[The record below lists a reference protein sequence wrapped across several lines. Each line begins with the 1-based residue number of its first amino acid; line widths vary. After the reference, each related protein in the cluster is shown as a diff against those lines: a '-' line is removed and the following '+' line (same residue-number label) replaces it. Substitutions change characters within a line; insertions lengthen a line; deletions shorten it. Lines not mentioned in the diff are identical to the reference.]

1 MSLLILRGDMTLI
14 QFRHGLHRSHRAAC
28 CLLLLAVARA
38 RADEIPVAAA
48 QQAQPERGVELTE
61 ISVQAPEP
69 KFVAPTRR
77 DRIGR
82 IWAPVLI
89 DGKGPYR
96 LVLDTGA
103 NHSAVT
109 EHTAQSLGTSTSTDA
124 PARVTGFTGSAMVPT
139 IHASSIDIGAFAL
152 GPADLPVLADVFGG
166 AEGVLSLSDLKN
178 ERVFADFAHDRL
190 EIAPS
195 QRERAPKGFAVV
207 PLHMAGGLPMAEIL
221 VGGVPTRAIIDT
233 GAQSSVGNLALR
245 KALARQTPRKTSR
258 EEIIGVTLEAQ
269 SGDSMPSPDIQLGHL
284 TIHGMTVVFGDMYLF
299 QHWNLTR
306 EPTLAIG
313 MDLLGSFDVM
323 IIDYARREMQ
333 LQLRPHEASR

>member
-1 MSLLILRGDMTLI
+1 MS
-14 QFRHGLHRSHRAAC
+14 AAT
-28 CLLLLAVARA
+28 
-38 RADEIPVAAA
+38 PAAT
-48 QQAQPERGVELTE
+48 QPERGVQLDE
-61 ISVQAPEP
+61 IVVREPEP

-109 EHTAQSLGTSTSTDA
+109 ERTAQSLGAPTATEA
-124 PARVTGFTGSAMVPT
+124 PALVTGFTGSAMVPT
-139 IHASSIDIGAFAL
+139 IAVSSIDIGAFAL
-152 GPADLPVLADVFGG
+152 GPANLPVLADVFGG
-166 AEGVLSLSDLKN
+166 AEGVLSLNELRN
-178 ERVFADFAHDRL
+178 ERIFADFAHDRL

-195 QRERAPKGFAVV
+195 QGEHAPRGFAIVRLQLV
-207 PLHMAGGLPMAEIL
+207 GGLPMAEIL
-221 VGGVPTRAIIDT
+221 VGGVSTRAIIDT

-245 KALARQTPRKTSR
+245 KALARQASRKASR
-258 EEIIGVTLEAQ
+258 EDIIGVTLQAQ
-269 SGDSMPSPDIQLGHL
+269 SGDSLPSPDIQLGHL
-284 TIHGMTVVFGDMYLF
+284 TIRGMTVVFGDMYLF

-323 IIDYARREMQ
+323 IIDYSRREMQ
-333 LQLRPHEASR
+333 LQLRPRESSH

>member
-1 MSLLILRGDMTLI
+1 MSLIRYW
-14 QFRHGLHRSHRAAC
+14 HGLHRSRRGAC
-28 CLLLLAVARA
+28 CALLLAANA
-38 RADEIPVAAA
+38 WANETTAPTPAATP
-48 QQAQPERGVELTE
+48 PERGVQLEE
-61 ISVQAPEP
+61 IVVQQPEP

-109 EHTAQSLGTSTSTDA
+109 ERTAQSLGTPTATEA
-124 PARVTGFTGSAMVPT
+124 PALVTGFTGSAMVPT
-139 IHASSIDIGAFAL
+139 IAVSSIDIGAFAL
-152 GPADLPVLADVFGG
+152 GPSNLPVLADVFGG
-166 AEGVLSLSDLKN
+166 AEGVLSLNELRN
-178 ERVFADFAHDRL
+178 ERIFADFAHDRL

-195 QRERAPKGFAVV
+195 QRERAPRGFTIV
-207 PLHMAGGLPMAEIL
+207 PLKLVGGLPMAEIL
-221 VGGVPTRAIIDT
+221 VGGVATTAIIDT

-245 KALARQTPRKTSR
+245 KALARQTSLKASR
-258 EEIIGVTLEAQ
+258 EDIIGVTLQAQ
-269 SGDSMPSPDIQLGHL
+269 SGDSLPTPDIQLSHL
-284 TIHGMTVVFGDMYLF
+284 TIRGMNVVFGDMYLF
-299 QHWNLTR
+299 QHWKLTR

-323 IIDYARREMQ
+323 IIDYSRREMQ
-333 LQLRPHEASR
+333 LQLRPRESSR

>member
-1 MSLLILRGDMTLI
+1 MKPVILQGEMSLIVLRL
-14 QFRHGLHRSHRAAC
+14 GLLLSVRVAG
-28 CLLLLAVARA
+28 CLLLAARGVCAGETTAPTEAPHSEHAVEL
-38 RADEIPVAAA
+38 DEIV
-48 QQAQPERGVELTE
+48 
-61 ISVQAPEP
+61 VQSPEP

-109 EHTAQSLGTSTSTDA
+109 ERTAQSLGTPTSTQTLA
-124 PARVTGFTGSAMVPT
+124 LVSGFTGSAMVPT
-139 IHASSIDIGAFAL
+139 ISVTSIDIGAFAL
-152 GPADLPVLADVFGG
+152 GPTNLAVLADVFGG
-166 AEGVLSLSDLKN
+166 AEGVLSLSELSN
-178 ERVFADFAHDRL
+178 ERMFADFAHDRL

-195 QRERAPKGFAVV
+195 RRERAPKGFAVV
-207 PLHMAGGLPMAEIL
+207 PLRMVGGLPMAEIL

-245 KALARQTPRKTSR
+245 RALARQTPRKATR
-258 EEIIGVTLEAQ
+258 EDIIGVTLEAQ
-269 SGDSMPSPDIQLGHL
+269 SGDSLPSPDIQLGHL
-284 TIHGMTVVFGDMYLF
+284 TIRGMRVVFGDMYLF
-299 QHWNLTR
+299 EHWNLTH
-306 EPTLAIG
+306 EPTLALG

-333 LQLRPHEASR
+333 LQLRPRAAPH